1 MALSDFLFKPFETL
15 VAPLDLPVRAM
26 PSSGPLALVWHFA
39 KMFRRVLTVVFL
51 LSVVSALINLSII
64 WALAFIVDGVTEL
77 GAREFLSANT
87 TILFWLFILF
97 AVVDPVI
104 SFINAAFMSQSVQT
118 LLPAALRWQ
127 SHKAVEGQDIAFFED
142 LFAGQVASRIAQVTG
157 SIQNQLMLVMQRI
170 PGVTIQFVGSLGLL
184 IYLAWPL
191 AMPVLVWITANALLA
206 KAVVPQ
212 YLARSKKVAA
222 ATSRA
227 TGAMTDVYSNIAMVK
242 LFAAEDTEAG
252 AIRKVINETV
262 DSQHS
267 VNRAYIAS
275 NTIVQIMNAGLIVS
289 MFVIGLWGILDG
301 FVSIGDFV
309 AAVTV
314 SKGLAGS
321 SFAFIGVGQSITR
334 SIGTITDAMP
344 VITSPPKITDR
355 ADAIDLEPGE
365 GSITFENVT
374 FAYDKAGAPVVSD
387 LSLTVAAGEK
397 VGIVGLSGAGKSTL
411 VALLLR
417 LRDVDRGAIRVDGQD
432 VRDVT
437 QTSLRRNIG
446 VVTQDV
452 SLLHRSIRDNI
463 RYGKPDATDAEVE
476 IAARAAQAADFI
488 EKLSDAQGRKGLD
501 AFTGDK
507 GVKLSGGQRQRV
519 TIARVLLKDAPILV
533 LDEATSALDS
543 EAEASIQENLDRIMQ
558 GKTTLAIAHRLST
571 IAAMDRLVV
580 MDEGRIVEE
589 GTHESLIAS
598 GGLYAR
604 LWARQ
609 SGGFLLVEEPA

>member
-1 MALSDFLFKPFETL
+1 
-15 VAPLDLPVRAM
+15 
-26 PSSGPLALVWHFA
+26 
-39 KMFRRVLTVVFL
+39 
-51 LSVVSALINLSII
+51 
-64 WALAFIVDGVTEL
+64 
-77 GAREFLSANT
+77 
-87 TILFWLFILF
+87 
-97 AVVDPVI
+97 
-104 SFINAAFMSQSVQT
+104 
-118 LLPAALRWQ
+118 
-127 SHKAVEGQDIAFFED
+127 
-142 LFAGQVASRIAQVTG
+142 
-157 SIQNQLMLVMQRI
+157 
-170 PGVTIQFVGSLGLL
+170 
-184 IYLAWPL
+184 
-191 AMPVLVWITANALLA
+191 
-206 KAVVPQ
+206 
-212 YLARSKKVAA
+212 
-222 ATSRA
+222 
-227 TGAMTDVYSNIAMVK
+227 
-242 LFAAEDTEAG
+242 FAAEDTEAG
-252 AIRKVINETV
+252 AIRRVISETV

-275 NTIVQIMNAGLIVS
+275 NTIVQLMNAALIVS
-289 MFVIGLWGILDG
+289 MFVIGLWGILGD

-309 AAVTV
+309 AAVTI

-344 VITSPPKITDR
+344 VITSPPRITDKPG
-355 ADAIDLEPGE
+355 ADDLDVSNGR
-365 GSITFENVT
+365 IAFDDIT
-374 FAYDKAGAPVVSD
+374 FAYDKGAAPVISGF
-387 LSLTVAAGEK
+387 SLEIAPGEK
-397 VGIVGLSGAGKSTL
+397 VGLVGLSGAGKSTL

-417 LRDVDRGAIRVDGQD
+417 LRDVDNGSIRIDGQD
-432 VRDVT
+432 IRNVT
-437 QTSLRRNIG
+437 QSSLRRHVG

-463 RYGKPDATDAEVE
+463 RYGKPEATDAEVK

-488 EKLSDAQGRKGLD
+488 DKLSDAQGRKGLD

-543 EAEASIQENLDRIMQ
+543 EAEASIQENLDRVMQ

-571 IAAMDRLVV
+571 IAAMDRLIV
-580 MDEGRIVEE
+580 MDEGRIVEQ

-609 SGGFLLVEEPA
+609 SGGFLLAENET